1 MQKWSIV
8 MNYSNLSKKQLVL
21 KIEELQLLNQQLLAD
36 QEPKINMDLSWTGN
50 LGLWYWNI
58 QTNSVTFNPLKATN
72 LGYTKE
78 ELPEIVTYQFFTTKI
93 HPGDYDNVMRAMKD
107 HLQGKASAYDVEYR
121 IQTKNGDYKWYYDLG
136 KITKYDDQGKPLFL
150 AGVVFDVTE
159 KKETQQDLIMKNKI
173 LGELSMLDGLTK
185 VKNIRALLENLNVE
199 INRSLSLNEPLSIA
213 VFDIDGFKNI
223 NDTKGHL
230 YGNSVLV
237 DVAQI
242 MENKVQHSDLVGR
255 LGGEEF
261 MIIFPK
267 TSGKD
272 ACLIA
277 EQIRQAI
284 EHQYLG
290 DNITITGGVKEYSG
304 EGLQNFIKAADN
316 NLNLAK
322 EHGKNRII

>member
-1 MQKWSIV
+1 
-8 MNYSNLSKKQLVL
+8 MNYSNLSKEQLVH
-21 KIEELQLLNQQLLAD
+21 KIEELQLLNQHLLAD
-36 QEPKINMDLSWTGN
+36 QEPKINLDLSWTGN

-58 QTNSVTFNPLKATN
+58 QTNSVIFNPLKATN

-78 ELPEIVTYQFFTTKI
+78 ELPDTVTYQFFTTKI
-93 HPGDYDNVMRAMKD
+93 HPEDYAKVMGVMMD

-121 IQTKNGDYKWYYDLG
+121 IRTKNGDYKWYYDLG

-159 KKETQQDLIMKNKI
+159 KKETQLDLIVKNKI

-185 VKNIRALLENLNVE
+185 VKNIRALLEHLNVE

-230 YGNSVLV
+230 YGDSVLV

-242 MENKVQHSDLVGR
+242 MENKVQHTDLVGR

-267 TSGKD
+267 TSLDD
-272 ACLIA
+272 ACHIS
-277 EQIRQAI
+277 EQIRKAV
-284 EHQYLG
+284 EHQFLN

-304 EGLQNFIKAADN
+304 EGLQHFILAADA
-316 NLNLAK
+316 NLNIAK
-322 EHGKNRII
+322 KQGKNRII